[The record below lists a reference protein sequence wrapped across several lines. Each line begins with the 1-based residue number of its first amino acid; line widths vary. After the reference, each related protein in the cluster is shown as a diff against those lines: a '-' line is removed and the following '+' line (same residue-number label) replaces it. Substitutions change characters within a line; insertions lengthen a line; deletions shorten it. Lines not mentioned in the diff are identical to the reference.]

1 MRVLRGQKLG
11 IPKEDLVLL
20 LLAAP
25 VGKPETGGDV
35 HGITRLEKLLYLAQ
49 KELEPLKDAAEPF
62 EFRPWK
68 FGPFSQEVYDATDT
82 LYNLDLI
89 SISEQDVASYPE
101 LSETETIEREVEDGR
116 LDKPILEKVYRLTPR
131 GERVVAA
138 LRDKEVPPALW
149 DAICEL
155 KRRFGKLSLTRLIHY
170 VYHTYPDSAVHT
182 VLEHLK
188 PDN

>member
-1 MRVLRGQKLG
+1 LG
-11 IPKEDLVLL
+11 ILKEDLVLL

-25 VGKPETGGDV
+25 VGKPGTGGDV

-68 FGPFSQEVYDATDT
+68 FGPFSQAVYDATDT

-89 SISEQDVASYPE
+89 SISTRDVASYPE
-101 LSETETIEREVEDGR
+101 SSEMETLEGEVEDGR
-116 LDKPILEKVYRLTPR
+116 LEEPILEKVYRLTPR
-131 GERVVAA
+131 GEKVVAA
-138 LRDKEVPPALW
+138 LKKTEVPPDLW
-149 DAICEL
+149 DAICSL

-170 VYHTYPDSAVHT
+170 VYHTYPDSAVET

-188 PDN
+188 PDT